1 MTKQKQYKEVYITL
15 KQAFNCE
22 MNFIWIIIMQEIEE
36 VKSRDTLCDMASFD
50 EMSEK
55 GNTRGK
61 EDDENMKG
69 PFSKDLVKD
78 VKSERIKGI
87 LDEIIQVH

>member
-1 MTKQKQYKEVYITL
+1 MIKQKQYKEVYVTL
-15 KQAFNCE
+15 KQAFTYE
-22 MNFIWIIIMQEIEE
+22 MNFIWMIIMRETYEIVE

-78 VKSERIKGI
+78 VKS
-87 LDEIIQVH
+87 